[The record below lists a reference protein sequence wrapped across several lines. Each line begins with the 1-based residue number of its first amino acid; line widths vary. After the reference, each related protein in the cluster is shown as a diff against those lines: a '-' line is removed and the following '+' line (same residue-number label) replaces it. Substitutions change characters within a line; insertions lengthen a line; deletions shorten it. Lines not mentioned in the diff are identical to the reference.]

1 MGARL
6 VKAALLRHVDVIY
19 DPLGPKTLPYKT
31 GTPMKTAR
39 FLLAC
44 AAVSVLAA
52 CGSQTITSPAAPTR
66 PNADNTSTTNC
77 IKITVQNPDGTS
89 SEQCA
94 TDNNG
99 QLGSGL

>member
-1 MGARL
+1 
-6 VKAALLRHVDVIY
+6 
-19 DPLGPKTLPYKT
+19 
-31 GTPMKTAR
+31 MKTAR

-52 CGSQTITSPAAPTR
+52 CGSQTITAPAAPTR

-77 IKITVQNPDGTS
+77 VKIIVHNADGSTT
-89 SEQCA
+89 EQCA